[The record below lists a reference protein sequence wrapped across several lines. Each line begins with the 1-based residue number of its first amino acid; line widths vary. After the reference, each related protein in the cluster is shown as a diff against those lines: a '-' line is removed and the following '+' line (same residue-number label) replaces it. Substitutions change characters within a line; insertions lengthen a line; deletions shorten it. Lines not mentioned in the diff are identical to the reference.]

1 MLLLPSTPFGCL
13 ESPHLVLVGWLSAA
27 FDKGVAKKPV
37 RVLEKV
43 SQTEEIARAKAGR
56 VDRTLASA
64 PTPLNVNHKLRR
76 SKAAVP
82 RAPEA
87 TEGLG

>member
-1 MLLLPSTPFGCL
+1 M
-13 ESPHLVLVGWLSAA
+13 LVGWLSAA

-37 RVLEKV
+37 RVLEKA